1 MEIENYWKLVI
12 GTTLGICLIVF
23 GLAFWNSATEDY
35 YNALN
40 SQTYEFESCSQYM
53 EYPLYSIGDRD
64 DCLEKRKSGGLF
76 IGLGIFTLWG
86 TIYTNRD
93 YLIEFMKERGLL

>member
-1 MEIENYWKLVI
+1 MEIKNYWKLVI

-35 YNALN
+35 YNTLN

-64 DCLEKRKSGGLF
+64 NCLEKRKSGGLF
-76 IGLGIFTLWG
+76 IGLGIIALWG
-86 TIYTNRD
+86 TLYTNKD